1 METSSTIPQSS
12 YDPNAPPQSSPALS
26 QPFTTQIIPGTTVIG
41 TGTTG
46 DVWSYTIPDI
56 TSVVGPSASD
66 IPPPSPSPSA
76 PAPAPVPE
84 SSGSYVASE
93 IIITGTTVFGGSET
107 GVPWSYTVPDQTIV
121 TSVFVP
127 ATPSQTPTP
136 PESLPLTDP
145 LTSNVDSPTP
155 LSPLLP
161 GYTEPVPRPLPDS
174 SHTTLS
180 GGIVGAILIGL
191 LLIMFAIAGCLWL
204 RLRRQRREGVADPE
218 RVKEKEV
225 GAVWGRGW
233 RNEDNGFGA
242 WRQRPN
248 LNNQGGGGS
257 SGDGHTPSVMSEAVA
272 PAGALRG
279 GPTVRFQQ
287 GPRVGPV
294 PGNESSELLIE
305 RANRGAGHPKLN
317 SPNTRPN
324 APIPMKTNVS
334 YPTPARYPQAHGSDK
349 FPYTTIDN
357 RAPSSRPTQRNVNIR
372 TNDDTNNNDPS
383 SSRSPTT
390 KPKRPIPAPSPH
402 VYAPPPGDTPEP
414 SPQTSHFTNPFSTRP
429 TSPYDRASSPY
440 SSHTSNHGRRV
451 LLKHSKERINPT
463 VLAFKRHMLPTRG
476 PSVRRPKTEQTT
488 PSTHSAPPPSS
499 VAAPVAARPGLSTLP
514 SFIRE
519 RRFAPETSRQGSRS
533 TSHGEGESVIFS
545 PSSRPAQLPSH
556 APTRINSPTPRSTPA
571 PLQPRLPNTRDG
583 YLSPPA
589 HGYGMW
595 DRSSQSTS
603 TTRSGGTGQ
612 SRDTRSTGRSGGSVM
627 TGRSGDSRYTG
638 RSGDSRYTARSG
650 DSRHTGRS
658 GDSSRLTSP
667 TRGRVL
673 SQIQESD
680 REPGIGRRTNDPPR
694 TRREVR

>member
-1 METSSTIPQSS
+1 
-12 YDPNAPPQSSPALS
+12 
-26 QPFTTQIIPGTTVIG
+26 
-41 TGTTG
+41 
-46 DVWSYTIPDI
+46 
-56 TSVVGPSASD
+56 
-66 IPPPSPSPSA
+66 
-76 PAPAPVPE
+76 
-84 SSGSYVASE
+84 
-93 IIITGTTVFGGSET
+93 
-107 GVPWSYTVPDQTIV
+107 
-121 TSVFVP
+121 
-127 ATPSQTPTP
+127 
-136 PESLPLTDP
+136 
-145 LTSNVDSPTP
+145 
-155 LSPLLP
+155 
-161 GYTEPVPRPLPDS
+161 
-174 SHTTLS
+174 
-180 GGIVGAILIGL
+180 
-191 LLIMFAIAGCLWL
+191 MFAIAGCLWL

-305 RANRGAGHPKLN
+305 RANRGAGRLKH
-317 SPNTRPN
+317 
-324 APIPMKTNVS
+324 
-334 YPTPARYPQAHGSDK
+334 
-349 FPYTTIDN
+349 N
-357 RAPSSRPTQRNVNIR
+357 RAPSSHTMQRNVNIR

-488 PSTHSAPPPSS
+488 PSTPSAPPPSS

-589 HGYGMW
+589 HGYGTR

-650 DSRHTGRS
+650 DSRHTGEVATAVDLRA
-658 GDSSRLTSP
+658 RLVEGSYH
-667 TRGRVL
+667 RFKKAIVSL
-673 SQIQESD
+673 VSD
-680 REPGIGRRTNDPPR
+680 GEQTILLERDEK
-694 TRREVR
+694 